1 MASAPTQIG
10 NGSLPPG
17 FKSPFQLVTQAGT
30 HDDLLA
36 VVAVL
41 TGKNLQQ
48 VFDTAVTL
56 GMRKFNYY
64 VDEVLV
70 KKLLFNLSPLTIG
83 PCREVTSTAAL
94 PDVCILLIDYDTV
107 TETGRSVLFHHVRGS
122 AQQSAFSYIVDVSNA
137 TDPKLR
143 VTTSLAHLNI
153 KPAFYWEVTPRQ
165 NPTGVKPKQG

>member
-1 MASAPTQIG
+1 MASAPTQTG
-10 NGSLPPG
+10 NGSLPAG
-17 FKSPFQLVTQAGT
+17 FKSPFSVVTQTGS

-41 TGKNLQQ
+41 TGKTLQQ

-83 PCREVTSTAAL
+83 PCREVTSIAAL
-94 PDVCILLIDYDTV
+94 PEVCILLIDYDSNS
-107 TETGRSVLFHHVRGS
+107 ETGRTVLLHNVRASG
-122 AQQSAFSYIVDVSNA
+122 QQPAFSYVVDVSNL

-143 VTTSLAHLNI
+143 VTTSFAHLNM
-153 KPAFYWEVTPRQ
+153 KSAYYWEVTPRQ
-165 NPTGVKPKQG
+165 NPTGVKPK